1 MSYTQT
7 ATIETKLT
15 KITNYLPDLGIE
27 NIRSEIINGL
37 ISKEKYISS
46 KFFYDNLGSKL
57 FEDITQ
63 LVEYYPTRTEK
74 SILRKVSP
82 SLMNDL
88 TNVDIVELGSGDCSK
103 IKLLLK
109 DIHEDNLE
117 TINYIPVDVSLS
129 AIQNSTEEL
138 SELFPNLTINGLVA
152 DFINQLQ
159 YIPSKRERLFLFLGS
174 TIGNF
179 TSDISTS
186 FLNNLSSTM
195 NSGDSFLLGVDL
207 VKPKNILHNAYNDK
221 KGITAEFNKNILS
234 VINNTINSNFNID
247 DFEHKAFFN
256 EIESRI
262 EMHLIAKKEIIIKT
276 PFHDSEIVIKK
287 GENIHTENSYKYSQ
301 EMIESIEKFTKLK
314 IKNTFTDEKKWFSLV
329 LFEK

>member
-15 KITNYLPDLGIE
+15 TITNYLPDLGIE

-37 ISKEKYISS
+37 TSKKKYISS
-46 KFFYDNLGSKL
+46 KFFYDDLGSKL
-57 FEDITQ
+57 FEYITQ
-63 LVEYYPTRTEK
+63 LEEYYPTRTEK
-74 SILRKVSP
+74 GILKKISP

-88 TNVDIVELGSGDCSK
+88 SNIDIVELGSGDCSK
-103 IKLLLK
+103 IKMLLK
-109 DIHEDNLE
+109 DITEDNLE

-138 SELFPNLTINGLVA
+138 SELFPNLAINGLVA
-152 DFINQLQ
+152 DFINQMKQ
-159 YIPSKRERLFLFLGS
+159 IPSKRERLFLFLGS

-179 TSDISTS
+179 TSNISTS
-186 FLNNLSSTM
+186 FLENLSSIM
-195 NSGDSFLLGVDL
+195 NIGDSFLLGVDL
-207 VKPKNILHNAYNDK
+207 VKPKNILHNAYNDT
-221 KGITAEFNKNILS
+221 KGITAKFNKNILN

-256 EIESRI
+256 EDESRI
-262 EMHLIAKKEIIIKT
+262 EMHLIAKKEVIIKT
-276 PFHDSEIVIKK
+276 PFHDSEIVIQK

-301 EMIESIEKFTKLK
+301 EMIKSIEKATKLK
-314 IKNTFTDEKKWFSLV
+314 INQLFTDKNNWFALILLKK
-329 LFEK
+329 

>member
-15 KITNYLPDLGIE
+15 TITNYLPDLGIE

-37 ISKEKYISS
+37 TSKKKYISS
-46 KFFYDNLGSKL
+46 KFFYDDLGSKL
-57 FEDITQ
+57 FEYITQ
-63 LVEYYPTRTEK
+63 LEEYYPTRTEK
-74 SILRKVSP
+74 GILKKISP

-88 TNVDIVELGSGDCSK
+88 SNIDIVELGSGDCSK
-103 IKLLLK
+103 IKMLLK
-109 DIHEDNLE
+109 DIPEDNLE

-138 SELFPNLTINGLVA
+138 SELFPNLAINGLVA
-152 DFINQLQ
+152 DFINQMKQ
-159 YIPSKRERLFLFLGS
+159 IPSKRERLFLFLGS

-179 TSDISTS
+179 TSNISTS
-186 FLNNLSSTM
+186 FLENLSSIM
-195 NSGDSFLLGVDL
+195 NIGDSFLLGVDL
-207 VKPKNILHNAYNDK
+207 VKPKNILHNAYNDT
-221 KGITAEFNKNILS
+221 KGITAKFNKNILN

-256 EIESRI
+256 EDESRI
-262 EMHLIAKKEIIIKT
+262 EMHLIAKKEVIIKT
-276 PFHDSEIVIKK
+276 PFHDSEIVIQK

-301 EMIESIEKFTKLK
+301 EMIKSIEKATKLK
-314 IKNTFTDEKKWFSLV
+314 INQLFTDKNNWFALILLKK
-329 LFEK
+329 